1 MNKLGYYLSF
11 ISRLA
16 ILCNISFLLSLMVIF
31 NPFFHTPEFLASF
44 FGALGLQ
51 LAPFINFVFIVLY
64 VIQKAQGKIVNVPT
78 WQTVNNLVAFLL
90 EILCFMFII

>member
-64 VIQKAQGKIVNVPT
+64 LILKAQGKIVNVPT
-78 WQTVNNLVAFLL
+78 WQIVNNLIAFLL
-90 EILCFMFII
+90 EILCFIFII

>member
-64 VIQKAQGKIVNVPT
+64 VILKAQGKIVNVPT
-78 WQTVNNLVAFLL
+78 WQIVNNLVAFLL

>member
-11 ISRLA
+11 IARLA
-16 ILCNISFLLSLMVIF
+16 ILCNISFLLAMMVIF
-31 NPFFHTPEFLASF
+31 NPYFHTPEFLASF

-51 LAPFINFVFIVLY
+51 LAPFFNFVFIILLL
-64 VIQKAQGKIVNVPT
+64 IQKIQKGVINVPR
-78 WQTVNNLVAFLL
+78 WQIVSNLVAMAA